1 MNRGKPNEQAERA
14 PPSATTRANVSPDV
28 TGAGR
33 RSLSDV
39 RLLRLLIESARD
51 YAIFAMDRE
60 RRVNYWNSGAERLFG
75 FTDREILGESADVIF
90 TPEDRANGVPE
101 GETATALREGRAS
114 DERWHLRRDGTRF
127 FASGVLSPLH
137 GGDSSQIGFV
147 KIARD
152 LTERKLAED
161 KLRAAHEMLES
172 RVRERT
178 AELNAAIQALR
189 EEAHQRAEAEESRQA
204 LLHRLAAAQEQERL
218 RLSRELHDEV
228 GQHIAA
234 LMLGLNSLEPHL
246 RSTPGQP
253 VLGQLQSLT
262 ETLSREVH
270 ALAVQLRPAALDDL
284 GLVRAITSYA
294 KTWSERSHI
303 GVELHTGNLDERRL
317 PPEVEVTLYRI
328 VQEALTN
335 VVKHAK
341 ASRVS
346 ILLNRQEGAV
356 TAIVED
362 DGRGFDPD
370 DPKSVPGGRLGLLG
384 MRERAAQLNGSVTIE
399 SVVGQG
405 TTVLV
410 RIPVS

>member
-1 MNRGKPNEQAERA
+1 
-14 PPSATTRANVSPDV
+14 
-28 TGAGR
+28 
-33 RSLSDV
+33 
-39 RLLRLLIESARD
+39 
-51 YAIFAMDRE
+51 MDRE

-127 FASGVLSPLH
+127 FASGVLSLLH
-137 GGDSSQIGFV
+137 GGDSSRIGFV